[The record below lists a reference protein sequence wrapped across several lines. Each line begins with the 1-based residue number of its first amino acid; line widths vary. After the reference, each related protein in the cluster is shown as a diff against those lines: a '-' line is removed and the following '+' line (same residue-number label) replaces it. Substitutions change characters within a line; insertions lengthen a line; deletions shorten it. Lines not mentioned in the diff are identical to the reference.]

1 MKAKPAALAFCFAVL
16 LVGCEKPAPVS
27 MKDAEN
33 TPALKQFIGRTDI
46 VKIKHFFTPEEL
58 IAKGKGEFISPGR
71 LELGAVIASEPG
83 KESDRRKGVRME
95 VVSPYVRENEYSR
108 PNTHVSFLDE
118 DEAKD
123 LAAALSYV
131 KQVNGTWATAPPSDD
146 VEVMFASKDD
156 FVLSLLPD
164 QKTGNTLFV
173 ESGNASISFPV
184 MMLEELQQKLESNLR
199 TLKNNEK

>member
-1 MKAKPAALAFCFAVL
+1 
-16 LVGCEKPAPVS
+16 

-71 LELGAVIASEPG
+71 LELGAVIAYEPG

-95 VVSPYVRENEYSR
+95 VVSTYVRENEYSR

-164 QKTGNTLFV
+164 HGEHPVRREWKRVDFI
-173 ESGNASISFPV
+173 SGYDA
-184 MMLEELQQKLESNLR
+184 
-199 TLKNNEK
+199 

>member
-71 LELGAVIASEPG
+71 LELGAVIAYEPG

-95 VVSPYVRENEYSR
+95 V
-108 PNTHVSFLDE
+108 VSFLDE